1 MNLILILTITTTIVA
16 VVLLRSLLLTQTFA
30 SMEIIL
36 EVIIGFVL
44 ILRFI
49 KKIVLVVVITA

>member
-30 SMEIIL
+30 IMEITMV
-36 EVIIGFVL
+36 VIIGLAL

-49 KKIVLVVVITA
+49 

>member
-16 VVLLRSLLLTQTFA
+16 VVLLGSLLLTQTFTI
-30 SMEIIL
+30 MEIIM
-36 EVIIGFVL
+36 VAIIGLAL

-49 KKIVLVVVITA
+49 LTKT